1 MMATTSP
8 IVQSAE
14 QTQRRLSHSQI
25 RLRLD
30 SLFQEVKNIRPPIP
44 IREAESGWITF
55 KSKNS
60 IFEAKQ
66 EAGRYVEPQESKFGN
81 TIHDIWSSFNMA
93 AVGALRQQLA
103 SEAVNQAYE
112 AVWMTK
118 LVNYGYEA
126 PIALGALATVVQDLD
141 FTLKKEQIEMV
152 GSMMRA
158 IDHGFVPF
166 AAIRGM
172 LVVYHLDTDLLRH

>member
-1 MMATTSP
+1 MLMTTSP
-8 IVQSAE
+8 TAQSTE
-14 QTQRRLSHSQI
+14 RMQSRLSHFQI
-25 RLRLD
+25 RQKLD
-30 SLFQEVKNIRPPIP
+30 LLFLEVKNIRPPIP
-44 IREAESGWITF
+44 IRTADPGWITF

-66 EAGRYVEPQESKFGN
+66 EAGRYVEQQESKFGN
-81 TIHDIWSSFNMA
+81 TMHDLWSSFNMA
-93 AVGALRQQLA
+93 AVGGLRQQLA

-126 PIALGALATVVQDLD
+126 PIALGALATVVQDLN
-141 FTLKKEQIEMV
+141 FTLKKEQIEIV

-158 IDHGFVPF
+158 IDYGFVPF
-166 AAIRGM
+166 ATIRGI
-172 LVVYHLDTDLLRH
+172 LVVYHLDTDMLRR